1 MRPEDVKRLYD
12 ENYAA
17 SYETK
22 FLTSPITAEDTAFE
36 AHLLR
41 ELLKPGIEWLDVACG
56 TGYFLRQF
64 PNVRRTGLDLSPDML
79 ALARRDNP
87 GAQLFEQD
95 YRLPKPKWTDRFGL
109 VSCMWYSYTLADTIS
124 EICDVIANLARW
136 TSRSGTCFV
145 PLADPRMIA
154 RSNLP
159 YDVVDGFAG
168 RTIITGITWSFIEDN
183 GEKVHA
189 HLVTPQIEFM
199 VEQFK
204 RFFATVRIIR
214 YPHKPDGING
224 RPALIATDK
233 R

>member
-1 MRPEDVKRLYD
+1 VLPEDIKRLYD
-12 ENYAA
+12 ANYAA
-17 SYETK
+17 SYEAK

-36 AHLLR
+36 VQLLQG
-41 ELLKPGIEWLDVACG
+41 LLKRGGEWLDVACG

-64 PNVRRTGLDLSPDML
+64 PNVRRTGIDLSPAML
-79 ALARRDNP
+79 ELARQDNP
-87 GAQLFEQD
+87 GLDLFEQD
-95 YRLPKPKWTDRFGL
+95 YRLPRREWIDRFSL
-109 VSCMWYSYTLADTIS
+109 VSCMWYAYTLVDTVAQVR
-124 EICDVIANLARW
+124 DVIGNLALW

-159 YDVVDGFAG
+159 YEVTDGFAG
-168 RTIITGITWSFIEDN
+168 RTIITGIVWSFIEED
-183 GEKVHA
+183 GSKEHA
-189 HLVTPQIEFM
+189 HLITPQLEFM
-199 VEQFK
+199 VEQFE
-204 RFFATVRIIR
+204 RFFVTVRVIR

>member
-17 SYETK
+17 SYESK

-36 AHLLR
+36 AHLLGD
-41 ELLKPGIEWLDVACG
+41 LLKPGIEWLDVACG

-64 PNVRRTGLDLSPDML
+64 PHVRRIGLDLSPHML
-79 ALARRDNP
+79 ERARRDNP
-87 GAQLFEQD
+87 GAIFFERD
-95 YRLPKPKWTDRFGL
+95 YRVATPEWTDRFGL
-109 VSCMWYSYTLADTIS
+109 VSCMWYSYSLVDTIS
-124 EICDVIANLARW
+124 EICEVIGNLARW
-136 TSRSGTCFV
+136 TNRRGTCFV

-168 RTIITGITWSFIEDN
+168 RTIITGITWSFREDD
-183 GEKVHA
+183 GSKVHA
-189 HLVTPQIEFM
+189 HLVTPQLEFM
-199 VEQFK
+199 VEQFE

-214 YPHKPDGING
+214 YPYKPDGING